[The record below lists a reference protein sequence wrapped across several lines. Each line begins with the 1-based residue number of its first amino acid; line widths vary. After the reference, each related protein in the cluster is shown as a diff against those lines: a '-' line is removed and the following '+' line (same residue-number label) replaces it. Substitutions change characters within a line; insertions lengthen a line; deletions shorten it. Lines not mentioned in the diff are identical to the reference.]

1 MSKNMKKLT
10 RSRNDKWL
18 GGVCGGIAEYTGIDT
33 NIIRLL
39 VVVGTVLGAGSLVI
53 AYIVA
58 LFLIPLKDDTTYVD
72 PNPSTPS
79 S

>member
-18 GGVCGGIAEYTGIDT
+18 GGVCGGIAEYTGVDT
-33 NIIRLL
+33 NVIRLL
-39 VVVGTVLGAGSLVI
+39 VVVGTLLGAGSLVI

-58 LFLIPLKDDTTYVD
+58 LFVIPFDADTTYVD
-72 PNPSTPS
+72 PTPS
-79 S
+79 APPS